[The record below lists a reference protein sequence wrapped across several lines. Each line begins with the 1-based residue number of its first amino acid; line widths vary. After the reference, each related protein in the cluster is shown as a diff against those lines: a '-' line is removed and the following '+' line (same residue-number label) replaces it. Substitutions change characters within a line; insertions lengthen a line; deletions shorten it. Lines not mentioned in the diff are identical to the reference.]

1 MAEDLKISAETRTQ
15 FGKGAARRIRR
26 DDKVPAVIY
35 GHGNDPV
42 HLTLPGHDTM
52 MALKHGGSNAL
63 LYIDLEGKTYIAL
76 TKQVQADP
84 IKGFLEHID
93 FVEVKKGEKVTVEIP
108 VHVLGES
115 KADAMTV
122 TELNTVSVEAEATNI
137 PEYIEVSVEDAEV
150 GFHVLAKDLALPEG
164 SLLLTDDDA
173 LVVNV
178 VHAPTAEEVEAE
190 LEEAEAEAGIERDE
204 SDEEAAEAA
213 EGESDAAE
221 GESAGRR
228 RVRQRRELTATT
240 PVSDSDVW
248 LVVGLGNPGPTYA
261 GTRHNIGY
269 LVVEE
274 LARRIGG
281 SWRSHKTGR
290 ADVVEGRLGAPGTE
304 APRVVLA
311 RARCYMNE
319 SGGPVKALA
328 TFYKVPVERIIA
340 IHDELDIDFD
350 TLRTKLGGGDNGHNG
365 LKSMRSSLGSGD
377 FYRVRAGIGR
387 PPGRQSPADFVL
399 SDYTAGERKQL
410 PLQVDTAADAVESLI
425 RDGLEL
431 TQQRYN
437 S

>member
-1 MAEDLKISAETRTQ
+1 MADDLKISAETRTQ

-204 SDEEAAEAA
+204 SDEEIAEAEAA
-213 EGESDAAE
+213 TAE
-221 GESAGRR
+221 GEDES
-228 RVRQRRELTATT
+228 
-240 PVSDSDVW
+240 SDEGSSDK
-248 LVVGLGNPGPTYA
+248 
-261 GTRHNIGY
+261 
-269 LVVEE
+269 E
-274 LARRIGG
+274 
-281 SWRSHKTGR
+281 
-290 ADVVEGRLGAPGTE
+290 
-304 APRVVLA
+304 
-311 RARCYMNE
+311 
-319 SGGPVKALA
+319 
-328 TFYKVPVERIIA
+328 
-340 IHDELDIDFD
+340 
-350 TLRTKLGGGDNGHNG
+350 
-365 LKSMRSSLGSGD
+365 
-377 FYRVRAGIGR
+377 
-387 PPGRQSPADFVL
+387 
-399 SDYTAGERKQL
+399 
-410 PLQVDTAADAVESLI
+410 
-425 RDGLEL
+425 
-431 TQQRYN
+431 
-437 S
+437 